1 MAGQFRRHRAQL
13 SLRVPRFEFRVRFLL
28 LSSSG
33 PSCSPPEIFSVGILC
48 GASACREAAERF
60 RRHPEQFYPQV
71 LRCAV
76 QVRVWPLLPSSD
88 TSELGRNFRF
98 EFLDLNF
105 EFDSF
110 FCRLRVHPVPL
121 QKSLALEFYV
131 ELRLAGK
138 RQNGFAAIRSNSILK
153 FFDVQFKFEFGLF
166 FLHRI
171 PPSSG
176 ATFASSSSI

>member
-13 SLRVPRFEFRVRFLL
+13 SLRVPRFEFLVRFLL

-60 RRHPEQFYPQV
+60 RRHPEEFYPQV

-88 TSELGRNFRF
+88 TSVSASLPESIYLMHRGRLLVKGKFKLLRF
-98 EFLDLNF
+98 
-105 EFDSF
+105 
-110 FCRLRVHPVPL
+110 
-121 QKSLALEFYV
+121 
-131 ELRLAGK
+131 
-138 RQNGFAAIRSNSILK
+138 
-153 FFDVQFKFEFGLF
+153 
-166 FLHRI
+166 
-171 PPSSG
+171 
-176 ATFASSSSI
+176 